1 MELEK
6 AKANDVTVRNKF
18 ASTLNR
24 TSSAELTFD
33 IGVSVGLGD
42 GLFDGESIITC
53 CNGSFVGES
62 EKTGG

>member
-1 MELEK
+1 MIRSK
-6 AKANDVTVRNKF
+6 V
-18 ASTLNR
+18 ASTFNR

-33 IGVSVGLGD
+33 IGVSVGSGD
-42 GLFDGESIITC
+42 GLFDGESIINTC